1 MSIFYRK
8 EFYREKLFLKNL
20 HLKTCRKK
28 LQEVL
33 PNKWSEEYYIEVFRE
48 CFPHIWED
56 IESFCNLRKT
66 TMIDEREKVFVQFR
80 TILHNVIIVDILRNI
95 LECDMAICDLSSRNP
110 NVFYELGFRQAF
122 NMKTVLM
129 KDDQTDRP
137 FDVSTIRSINYESSL
152 RIDLVNKAITELTK
166 ALKETNEMSEKEP
179 NSLLKLLSIDNPA
192 KLPDRQKL
200 SLDSSLILQAIQD
213 LSMDMHRSMNQK
225 RIIDGGNARSNEVM
239 LPNGQIAKIGDHI
252 FDNKKKMEI
261 GEIVDVDSNA
271 IFLRNSKGV
280 MELIDIIGPYANNLC
295 VMPF

>member
-1 MSIFYRK
+1 M
-8 EFYREKLFLKNL
+8 ETPEKTNEQ
-20 HLKTCRKK
+20 TKK
-28 LQEVL
+28 KCFVIMPISDVDGYPKGHFNRVYDYIIVPACKQEGYE
-33 PNKWSEEYYIEVFRE
+33 PIRADATSKS
-48 CFPHIWED
+48 
-56 IESFCNLRKT
+56 
-66 TMIDEREKVFVQFR
+66 
-80 TILHNVIIVDILRNI
+80 NVIIVDILRNI

-152 RIDLVNKAITELTK
+152 RIDLVNKTITELTK

-261 GEIVDVDSNA
+261 GEVVDTDSNA
-271 IFLRNSKGV
+271 IYLRNPKGI

>member
-1 MSIFYRK
+1 M
-8 EFYREKLFLKNL
+8 ETPEKTNEQ
-20 HLKTCRKK
+20 TKK
-28 LQEVL
+28 KCFVIMPISDVDGYPKGHFNRVYDYIIVPACKQEGYE
-33 PNKWSEEYYIEVFRE
+33 PIRADATSKS
-48 CFPHIWED
+48 
-56 IESFCNLRKT
+56 
-66 TMIDEREKVFVQFR
+66 
-80 TILHNVIIVDILRNI
+80 NVIIVEILRNI

-192 KLPDRQKL
+192 KLPDRQTL

-225 RIIDGGNARSNEVM
+225 RIIDGGNALSNEVM
-239 LPNGQIAKIGDHI
+239 IPNGQIVKIGDHI
-252 FDNKKKMEI
+252 FDNKKNMEI
-261 GEIVDVDSNA
+261 GEVVSTDSNA
-271 IFLRNSKGV
+271 IYLRNPKGI
-280 MELIDIIGPYANNLC
+280 MELIDIIGPYANNLS

>member
-1 MSIFYRK
+1 M
-8 EFYREKLFLKNL
+8 ETPEKTNEQ
-20 HLKTCRKK
+20 TKK
-28 LQEVL
+28 KCFVIMPISDVDGYPKGHFNRVYDYIIVPACKQEGYE
-33 PNKWSEEYYIEVFRE
+33 PIRADATSKS
-48 CFPHIWED
+48 
-56 IESFCNLRKT
+56 
-66 TMIDEREKVFVQFR
+66 
-80 TILHNVIIVDILRNI
+80 NVIIVDILRNI

-252 FDNKKKMEI
+252 FDNKKNMEI
-261 GEIVDVDSNA
+261 GEVVDTDSNA

-280 MELIDIIGPYANNLC
+280 MELIDIIGPYANNLS

>member
-1 MSIFYRK
+1 M
-8 EFYREKLFLKNL
+8 ETPEKTNEQ
-20 HLKTCRKK
+20 TKK
-28 LQEVL
+28 KCFVIMPISDVDGYPKGHFNRVYDYIIVPACKQEGYE
-33 PNKWSEEYYIEVFRE
+33 PIRADATSKS
-48 CFPHIWED
+48 
-56 IESFCNLRKT
+56 
-66 TMIDEREKVFVQFR
+66 
-80 TILHNVIIVDILRNI
+80 NVIIVEILRNI

-225 RIIDGGNARSNEVM
+225 RSIDGGNARSNEVM

-252 FDNKKKMEI
+252 FDNKKNMEI
-261 GEIVDVDSNA
+261 GEVVDTDSNA

>member
-1 MSIFYRK
+1 M
-8 EFYREKLFLKNL
+8 ETPEKTNEQ
-20 HLKTCRKK
+20 TKK
-28 LQEVL
+28 KCFVIMPISDVDGYPKGHFNRVYDYIIVPACKQEGYE
-33 PNKWSEEYYIEVFRE
+33 PIRADATSKS
-48 CFPHIWED
+48 
-56 IESFCNLRKT
+56 
-66 TMIDEREKVFVQFR
+66 
-80 TILHNVIIVDILRNI
+80 NVIIVDILRNI

-225 RIIDGGNARSNEVM
+225 RIINGGNARSNEVM

-261 GEIVDVDSNA
+261 GEVVDTDSNA
-271 IFLRNSKGV
+271 IYLRNPKGI

>member
-1 MSIFYRK
+1 M
-8 EFYREKLFLKNL
+8 ETPEKTNEQ
-20 HLKTCRKK
+20 TKK
-28 LQEVL
+28 KCFVIMPISDVDGYPKGHFNRVYDYIIVPACKQEGYE
-33 PNKWSEEYYIEVFRE
+33 PIRADATSKS
-48 CFPHIWED
+48 
-56 IESFCNLRKT
+56 
-66 TMIDEREKVFVQFR
+66 
-80 TILHNVIIVDILRNI
+80 NVIIVDILRNI

-166 ALKETNEMSEKEP
+166 ALKETNEMPEKEP

-192 KLPDRQKL
+192 KLPDRQTL

-239 LPNGQIAKIGDHI
+239 LPNGQIVKIGDHI
-252 FDNKKKMEI
+252 FDNKKNMEI
-261 GEIVDVDSNA
+261 GEVVSTDSNA
-271 IFLRNSKGV
+271 IYLRNPKGI
-280 MELIDIIGPYANNLC
+280 MELIDIIGPYANNLS

>member
-1 MSIFYRK
+1 M
-8 EFYREKLFLKNL
+8 ETPEKTNEQ
-20 HLKTCRKK
+20 TKK
-28 LQEVL
+28 KCFFIMPISDVDGYPKGHFNRVYDYIIVPACKQEGYE
-33 PNKWSEEYYIEVFRE
+33 PIRADATSKS
-48 CFPHIWED
+48 
-56 IESFCNLRKT
+56 
-66 TMIDEREKVFVQFR
+66 
-80 TILHNVIIVDILRNI
+80 NVIIVDILRNI

-152 RIDLVNKAITELTK
+152 RIDLVNKTITELTK

-213 LSMDMHRSMNQK
+213 LSMDMHRSMNRK

-252 FDNKKKMEI
+252 FDNKKNMEI
-261 GEIVDVDSNA
+261 GEVVGTDSNA
-271 IFLRNSKGV
+271 IYLRNPKGII
-280 MELIDIIGPYANNLC
+280 ELIDIIGPYANNLS

>member
-1 MSIFYRK
+1 M
-8 EFYREKLFLKNL
+8 ETPEKTNEQ
-20 HLKTCRKK
+20 TKK
-28 LQEVL
+28 KCFVIMPISDVDGYPKGHFNRVYDYIIVPACKQEGYE
-33 PNKWSEEYYIEVFRE
+33 PIRADATYKS
-48 CFPHIWED
+48 
-56 IESFCNLRKT
+56 
-66 TMIDEREKVFVQFR
+66 
-80 TILHNVIIVDILRNI
+80 NVIIVDILRNI

-192 KLPDRQKL
+192 KLPDRQTL

-239 LPNGQIAKIGDHI
+239 LPNGQIVKIGDHI
-252 FDNKKKMEI
+252 FDNKKNMEI
-261 GEIVDVDSNA
+261 GEVVSTDSNA
-271 IFLRNSKGV
+271 IYLRNPKGI
-280 MELIDIIGPYANNLC
+280 MELIDIIGPYANNLS

>member
-1 MSIFYRK
+1 M
-8 EFYREKLFLKNL
+8 ETPEKTNEQ
-20 HLKTCRKK
+20 TKK
-28 LQEVL
+28 KCFVIMPISDVDGYPKGHFNRVYDYIIVPACKQEGYE
-33 PNKWSEEYYIEVFRE
+33 PIRADATSKS
-48 CFPHIWED
+48 
-56 IESFCNLRKT
+56 
-66 TMIDEREKVFVQFR
+66 
-80 TILHNVIIVDILRNI
+80 NVIIVDILRNI

-137 FDVSTIRSINYESSL
+137 FDVSTIRSIDYESSL

-225 RIIDGGNARSNEVM
+225 RIINGGNARSNEVM

-261 GEIVDVDSNA
+261 GEVVDTDSNA
-271 IFLRNSKGV
+271 IYLRNPKGI

-295 VMPF
+295 VMQF

>member
-1 MSIFYRK
+1 M
-8 EFYREKLFLKNL
+8 ETPEKTNEQ
-20 HLKTCRKK
+20 TKK
-28 LQEVL
+28 KCFVIMPISDVDGYPKGHFNRVYDYIIVPACKQEGYE
-33 PNKWSEEYYIEVFRE
+33 PIRADATSKS
-48 CFPHIWED
+48 
-56 IESFCNLRKT
+56 
-66 TMIDEREKVFVQFR
+66 
-80 TILHNVIIVDILRNI
+80 NVIIVDILRNI

-152 RIDLVNKAITELTK
+152 RIDLVNKTITELTK

-261 GEIVDVDSNA
+261 GEVIDTDSNA

>member
-1 MSIFYRK
+1 M
-8 EFYREKLFLKNL
+8 ETPEKTNEQ
-20 HLKTCRKK
+20 TKK
-28 LQEVL
+28 KCFVIMPISDVDGYPKGHFNRVYDYIIVPACKQEGYE
-33 PNKWSEEYYIEVFRE
+33 PIRADATSKS
-48 CFPHIWED
+48 
-56 IESFCNLRKT
+56 
-66 TMIDEREKVFVQFR
+66 
-80 TILHNVIIVDILRNI
+80 NVIIVDILRNI

-213 LSMDMHRSMNQK
+213 LSIDMHRSMNQK

-239 LPNGQIAKIGDHI
+239 LPNGQIVKIRDHI
-252 FDNKKKMEI
+252 FDNKKNMEI
-261 GEIVDVDSNA
+261 GEVVGTDSNA
-271 IFLRNSKGV
+271 IYLRNPKGI
-280 MELIDIIGPYANNLC
+280 MELIDIIGPYANNLS

>member
-1 MSIFYRK
+1 M
-8 EFYREKLFLKNL
+8 ETPEKTNEQ
-20 HLKTCRKK
+20 TKK
-28 LQEVL
+28 KCFVIMPISDVDGYPKGHFNRVYDYIIVPACKQEGYE
-33 PNKWSEEYYIEVFRE
+33 PIRADATSKS
-48 CFPHIWED
+48 
-56 IESFCNLRKT
+56 
-66 TMIDEREKVFVQFR
+66 
-80 TILHNVIIVDILRNI
+80 NVIIVDILRNI

-152 RIDLVNKAITELTK
+152 RIDLVNKTIKELTK

-252 FDNKKKMEI
+252 FDNKKNMEI
-261 GEIVDVDSNA
+261 GEVVGTDSNA
-271 IFLRNSKGV
+271 IYLRNPKGI
-280 MELIDIIGPYANNLC
+280 MELIDIIGPYANNLS